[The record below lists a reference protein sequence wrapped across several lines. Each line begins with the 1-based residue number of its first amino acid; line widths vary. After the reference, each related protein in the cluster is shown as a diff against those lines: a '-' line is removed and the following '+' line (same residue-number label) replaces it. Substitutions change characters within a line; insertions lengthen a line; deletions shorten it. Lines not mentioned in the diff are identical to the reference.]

1 MGGIN
6 EVEGGVN
13 ELCVECVKCI
23 KMQILADFTA
33 AKRETQKPPSATSL
47 AGVAKRLN
55 RQIYESGRGEGGVS
69 DLHREESI
77 VYKIDFQHLCKRV
90 ISSLLFWNRFGRVW
104 EMEIGNQIVREQ
116 VRRHGMMMMMIG
128 ILGRAADLR
137 CRNKG
142 INTVADGHDDGP

>member
-77 VYKIDFQHLCKRV
+77 VYKVDFQHLCKLV
-90 ISSLLFWNRFGRVW
+90 ISKFVTLESVW
-104 EMEIGNQIVREQ
+104 QGVGN
-116 VRRHGMMMMMIG
+116 GNG
-128 ILGRAADLR
+128 IRLYE
-137 CRNKG
+137 NKLDAMG
-142 INTVADGHDDGP
+142 